1 MSILKIEPSAINPE
15 ADFSLGSLSVAG
27 NVNIGSATIAAT
39 ESGDLAFTTASGTF
53 DITANTVNFLNTVA
67 TTEIAPG
74 ESISTGGGGGSGA
87 TGGGTDQ
94 VFVLTDMTVTANYAI
109 PAGKGASTVGP
120 VTINDSITVSVPTG
134 SRWVVL

>member
-39 ESGDLAFTTASGTF
+39 ESGVLAFTTANGTF

-74 ESISTGGGGGSGA
+74 ESISTGGGGGAALLTIGTRTVATSVGVSSGSTLNLLTR
-87 TGGGTDQ
+87 TGN
-94 VFVLTDMTVTANYAI
+94 VAI
-109 PAGKGASTVGP
+109 NFA
-120 VTINDSITVSVPTG
+120 
-134 SRWVVL
+134 